1 MTRYSKCWLSKPKA
15 RMIRDGG
22 WLQPVH
28 LALAQTLQ
36 AAAFSRESQSLLIHM
51 KSEEAPAGFTM
62 CSVDKIMGPL
72 KS

>member
-1 MTRYSKCWLSKPKA
+1 M
-15 RMIRDGG
+15 GG
-22 WLQPVH
+22 LQPVP

-62 CSVDKIMGPL
+62 CFVDKIMGPL